1 VWCTHFEDEP
11 IAQHDDWC
19 DRKIMARIIDKG
31 KKKLKQNTVSMLE
44 KKIKSFMVQLS
55 EYESTLQLIA
65 APKRPDGTFNR
76 DREACRTL
84 AENILKVYKAHF

>member
-11 IAQHDDWC
+11 ISQHDEWC
-19 DRKIMARIIDKG
+19 DRKIMASIIDAG
-31 KKKLKQNTVSMLE
+31 NKKLKKNTVPMLE
-44 KKIKSFMVQLS
+44 KKIKSLMAQLS

-76 DREACRTL
+76 DREACRIL
-84 AENILKVYKAHF
+84 ADNILKVYSSKV